1 MSRRSDLTSIGLTK
15 IWAEG
20 QGVDRASKRALSAH
34 IIRRAWE
41 NVRRSPVTATL
52 TTVTISIALFLFG
65 LFILLIQN
73 TGSAVSDHSSKVS
86 VALFLADQN
95 SSDVSERVK
104 EDISAFLVAHKVTD
118 ATVTA
123 LSKADALARF
133 REVLGSEKDLL
144 EGVDADNPL
153 PASVEIELSDPSS
166 AEPLHA
172 ELTAAFG
179 KDPRIESVR
188 YSRGAVDQLRKVVR
202 VVQLGG
208 GLGIVFLLV
217 ITGFIIAN
225 TIKLAL
231 YSHRIEVEI
240 MHLVGATRNAIFA
253 PYLIEGGAQGVV
265 GSLISI
271 AGVFLIYLFIGDS
284 VRSAEL
290 LQYLFPS
297 FSFLGLGY
305 IVLIVGTGA
314 VVGMVGSFFAV
325 RRFITEE

>member
-1 MSRRSDLTSIGLTK
+1 MSHRSDLTYIGLTK

-20 QGVDRASKRALSAH
+20 QGVDRASKRALTAH

-95 SSDVSERVK
+95 GSDVLESLKSEV
-104 EDISAFLVAHKVTD
+104 ATFLASRQIKD

-133 REVLGSEKDLL
+133 REVLGAEKDLL

-153 PASVEIELSDPSS
+153 PASIEIELNDPSS
-166 AEPLHA
+166 AEPLHG
-172 ELTAAFG
+172 ELSAAFG
-179 KDPRIESVR
+179 KDPRIESLR

-217 ITGFIIAN
+217 ITAFIIAN

-265 GSLISI
+265 GSLISL
-271 AGVFLIYLFIGDS
+271 AAVFLIYLFIGDS

-297 FSFLGLGY
+297 FSFLRMEY
-305 IVLIVGTGA
+305 IVLIVATGA
-314 VVGMVGSFFAV
+314 IVGMVGSFFAV